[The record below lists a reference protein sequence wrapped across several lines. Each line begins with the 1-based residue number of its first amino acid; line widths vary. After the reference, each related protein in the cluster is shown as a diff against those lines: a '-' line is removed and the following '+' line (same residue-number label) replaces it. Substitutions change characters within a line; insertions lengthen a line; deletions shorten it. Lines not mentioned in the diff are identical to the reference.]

1 MRITLTL
8 DDIAAALRAEIRRT
22 GKPFKALVNELLR
35 TALQLRRR
43 RGAGPPFAVRARAL
57 GVRPGLDY
65 DRTAELIEQVEGP
78 LQR

>member
-43 RGAGPPFAVRARAL
+43 RDAGPPFAVRARAL